1 MQAIDTLE
9 KFGQSYQSKVIAALL
24 SDLPFLNQVSE
35 ITNKDYFESE
45 QDKWIV
51 ETILDY
57 QSKQFAAPTLDV
69 FKVKLSSLSSDSQKK
84 QIIDRIK
91 QIYDVFGAEDMEFVK
106 QEYIKFSKFQKLK
119 AAIFQSVDL
128 IKSEKSWDEIGVVVQ
143 NALKAGMENNLGHDY
158 YKDIALR
165 MEITKRNSVP
175 TGWKP
180 INDLMDGGLGPGELG
195 VIVAPSGVGKTWVLC
210 KIAADAVKAGYN
222 VMHYTLELSEIYAGT
237 RYDTIMT
244 GIPSN
249 ELIDR
254 KDEVVKKLANH
265 SANLMV
271 KYYPPRG
278 ASTKTIKAHLDKYKG
293 FGFKPDLIIIDYAD
307 LLKPINKRDST
318 YAELGGV
325 YEEIRGLSGEL
336 GIPIWTASQT
346 NRSAIDFEVIQAD
359 SIADSYAK
367 VMTSDFIMSVSRKA
381 KDKLSNTARFHVM
394 KNRFGADGLTFPAKM
409 DTLHGIIDVFDPQSS
424 DGMITQK
431 EAANGNNLE
440 KKLLHKKYI
449 ENMG

>member
-1 MQAIDTLE
+1 MQAVDTLE

-35 ITNKDYFESE
+35 ITSKDYFESE
-45 QDKWIV
+45 QDKWII
-51 ETILDY
+51 ESILDY

-84 QIIDRIK
+84 QIVDRIK
-91 QIYDVFGAEDMEFVK
+91 QIYDVFGAEDMDFVK
-106 QEYIKFSKFQKLK
+106 QEFIKFSKFQKLK

-158 YKDIALR
+158 YKDIAMR
-165 MEITKRNSVP
+165 MEETKRSSVP

-210 KIAADAVKAGYN
+210 KIAADAVRQGYN

-249 ELIDR
+249 ELKDR
-254 KDEVVKKLANH
+254 KEEVVAKLKNH
-265 SANLMV
+265 KANLMV
-271 KYYPPRG
+271 KYYPFR
-278 ASTKTIKAHLDKYKG
+278 
-293 FGFKPDLIIIDYAD
+293 
-307 LLKPINKRDST
+307 
-318 YAELGGV
+318 
-325 YEEIRGLSGEL
+325 
-336 GIPIWTASQT
+336 
-346 NRSAIDFEVIQAD
+346 
-359 SIADSYAK
+359 
-367 VMTSDFIMSVSRKA
+367 
-381 KDKLSNTARFHVM
+381 
-394 KNRFGADGLTFPAKM
+394 
-409 DTLHGIIDVFDPQSS
+409 
-424 DGMITQK
+424 
-431 EAANGNNLE
+431 
-440 KKLLHKKYI
+440 
-449 ENMG
+449 

>member
-1 MQAIDTLE
+1 MQAVDTLE

-35 ITNKDYFESE
+35 ITSKDYFESE
-45 QDKWIV
+45 QDKWII
-51 ETILDY
+51 ESILDY

-84 QIIDRIK
+84 QIVDRIK
-91 QIYDVFGAEDMEFVK
+91 QIYDVFGAEDMDFVK
-106 QEYIKFSKFQKLK
+106 QEFIKFSKFQKLK

-158 YKDIALR
+158 YKDIAMR
-165 MEITKRNSVP
+165 MEVTKRSSVP

-210 KIAADAVKAGYN
+210 KIAADAVRAGYN

-249 ELIDR
+249 ELRDR
-254 KDEVVKKLANH
+254 KEEVVSKLKNH
-265 SANLMV
+265 KANLMV

-307 LLKPINKRDST
+307 LLKPVNKRDST

-336 GIPIWTASQT
+336 GVPIWTASQT

-409 DTLHGIIDVFDPQSS
+409 DTMVGLIDVFEPLSA
-424 DGMITQK
+424 DGVITQK
-431 EAANGNNLE
+431 ESTNGGNLE

>member
-1 MQAIDTLE
+1 MQAVDTLE
-9 KFGQSYQSKVIAALL
+9 KFGESYQSKVIAALL
-24 SDLPFLNQVSE
+24 SDLPFLNQVAE

-51 ETILDY
+51 ESILDY
-57 QSKQFAAPTLDV
+57 QGKQFAAPTLDV
-69 FKVKLSSLSSDSQKK
+69 FKVKLTSLSSDSQKK
-84 QIIDRIK
+84 QIVDRIK

-106 QEYIKFSKFQKLK
+106 TEYIKFSKFQKLK

-158 YKDIALR
+158 YKDIAAR
-165 MEITKRNSVP
+165 MEVTKRSSGP

-180 INDLMDGGLGPGELG
+180 INELMDGGLGPGELG

-210 KIAADAVKAGYN
+210 KIAADAVRAGYN

-249 ELIDR
+249 ELRDR
-254 KDEVVKKLANH
+254 KDEVVAKLKNH
-265 SANLMV
+265 KANLMV

-307 LLKPINKRDST
+307 LLKPVNKRDST

-336 GIPIWTASQT
+336 GVPIWTASQT

-367 VMTSDFIMSVSRKA
+367 VMTADFIMSVSRKA

-409 DTLHGIIDVFDPQSS
+409 DTMVGLIDVFEPQSS
-424 DGMITQK
+424 DGVIAQK
-431 EAANGNNLE
+431 ESNNGSNLE

>member
-1 MQAIDTLE
+1 
-9 KFGQSYQSKVIAALL
+9 
-24 SDLPFLNQVSE
+24 
-35 ITNKDYFESE
+35 
-45 QDKWIV
+45 
-51 ETILDY
+51 
-57 QSKQFAAPTLDV
+57 
-69 FKVKLSSLSSDSQKK
+69 
-84 QIIDRIK
+84 
-91 QIYDVFGAEDMEFVK
+91 
-106 QEYIKFSKFQKLK
+106 
-119 AAIFQSVDL
+119 
-128 IKSEKSWDEIGVVVQ
+128 
-143 NALKAGMENNLGHDY
+143 MENNLGHDY
-158 YKDIALR
+158 YKDIAMR
-165 MEITKRNSVP
+165 MEETKRSSVP

-210 KIAADAVKAGYN
+210 KIAADAVRQGYN

-249 ELIDR
+249 ELKDR
-254 KDEVVKKLANH
+254 TEEVVAKLKNH
-265 SANLMV
+265 KANLMV

-278 ASTKTIKAHLDKYKG
+278 ASVKTIKAHLDKYKG

-307 LLKPINKRDST
+307 LLKPVNKRDST

-336 GIPIWTASQT
+336 GVPIWTASQT

-409 DTLHGIIDVFDPQSS
+409 DTMIGQIDVFEPTSA
-424 DGMITQK
+424 DGVMTQK
-431 EAANGNNLE
+431 ESSNGGNLE

>member
-1 MQAIDTLE
+1 
-9 KFGQSYQSKVIAALL
+9 
-24 SDLPFLNQVSE
+24 
-35 ITNKDYFESE
+35 
-45 QDKWIV
+45 
-51 ETILDY
+51 
-57 QSKQFAAPTLDV
+57 
-69 FKVKLSSLSSDSQKK
+69 
-84 QIIDRIK
+84 
-91 QIYDVFGAEDMEFVK
+91 
-106 QEYIKFSKFQKLK
+106 
-119 AAIFQSVDL
+119 
-128 IKSEKSWDEIGVVVQ
+128 
-143 NALKAGMENNLGHDY
+143 
-158 YKDIALR
+158 
-165 MEITKRNSVP
+165 
-175 TGWKP
+175 
-180 INDLMDGGLGPGELG
+180 
-195 VIVAPSGVGKTWVLC
+195 VGKTWVLC
-210 KIAADAVKAGYN
+210 KIAADAVRAGYN

-249 ELIDR
+249 ELRDR
-254 KDEVVKKLANH
+254 KEEVVAKLKNH
-265 SANLMV
+265 KANLMV

-307 LLKPINKRDST
+307 LLKPVNKRDST

-336 GIPIWTASQT
+336 GVPIWTASQT

-409 DTLHGIIDVFDPQSS
+409 DTMIGQIDVFEPTSA
-424 DGMITQK
+424 DGVMTQK
-431 EAANGNNLE
+431 ESSNGGNLE

>member
-1 MQAIDTLE
+1 MNAVDTLE
-9 KFGQSYQSKVIAALL
+9 KFGESYQSKIIAALL

-35 ITNKDYFESE
+35 ITSKDYFESE

-51 ETILDY
+51 ESILDY
-57 QSKQFAAPTLDV
+57 QSTQFAAPTLDV
-69 FKVKLSSLSSDSQKK
+69 FKVKLAELSSDTQKK
-84 QIIDRIK
+84 QIIERIK
-91 QIYDVFGAEDMEFVK
+91 QVYDVFGSEDMEFVK
-106 QEYIKFSKFQKLK
+106 TEYIKFSKFQKLK

-158 YKDIALR
+158 YKDIAMR
-165 MEITKRNSVP
+165 MEETKRSSVP

-210 KIAADAVKAGYN
+210 KIAADAVRQGYN

-249 ELIDR
+249 ELKDR
-254 KDEVVKKLANH
+254 KEEVVAKLKNH
-265 SANLMV
+265 KANLMV

-307 LLKPINKRDST
+307 LLKPVNKRDST

-336 GIPIWTASQT
+336 GVPIWTASQT

-409 DTLHGIIDVFDPQSS
+409 DTMIGMIDVFEPLSA
-424 DGMITQK
+424 DGVITQK
-431 EAANGNNLE
+431 ESNNGGNLE